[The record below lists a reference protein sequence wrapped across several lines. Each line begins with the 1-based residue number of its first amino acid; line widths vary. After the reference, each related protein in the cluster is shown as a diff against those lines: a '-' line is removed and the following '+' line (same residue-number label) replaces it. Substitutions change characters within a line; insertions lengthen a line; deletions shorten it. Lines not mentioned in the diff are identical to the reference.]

1 MLALGLISG
10 QLLLRVTGNCPLNAD
25 AGKAWDKV
33 PVEQESI
40 NPCRHF
46 PSVFLTATLSLGFIC
61 VPKGSLSINR
71 ASRGN
76 EALVIAFRPSPLPFP
91 PCNLLMH

>member
-10 QLLLRVTGNCPLNAD
+10 QLLLCVTGNCSLAGGCVNAD

-40 NPCRHF
+40 NPSRHF
-46 PSVFLTATLSLGFIC
+46 PSAFLTATLCLGLIYS
-61 VPKGSLSINR
+61 PKGSLSINR
-71 ASRGN
+71 ASRRN
-76 EALVIAFRPSPLPFP
+76 EALVIAFRSSPLPFP
-91 PCNLLMH
+91 PQ